1 MEGNEHYGWHRNRG
15 RKSKSSGMVH
25 PEIPGKSQTAALY
38 QRVGADQTLQSR
50 CGNRVAEME
59 APRKR
64 ARARLPENRCRGSG
78 NRCARNFHRTG
89 NKLHAGW
96 SKLFFSCPVTLS
108 SQVNLLRRVHTRAL
122 LAKARGTLKESK
134 LMCLTIGL
142 FLAAY
147 LVVGYFMFQRGL
159 SYVAGVPGVGLLLL
173 ERVVYMVFF
182 FFFTMLVFSNA
193 VLLYSS
199 IFRGK
204 ETAWLLTL
212 PLDPRAVF
220 CWKVMESFVVSSWG
234 LAVLSA
240 PLLLSIGQTFGAKPD
255 FYLRCVLV
263 YIPFMVLPATLAGL
277 AVMLGVRFWGT
288 AGKALAW
295 GLLVV
300 ALYKI
305 GDGVATAR
313 ETAALASSMDLS
325 AAMDELMGHSAVM
338 VNRLLPS
345 AWMSDM
351 ILLWARGY
359 NGHGWFYGL
368 LLLSQSMMLGWV
380 CVAGVSR
387 WCYTGWNLSQQ
398 RKAMRTGRKRQ
409 TTAAD
414 GPLEFTGPLRW
425 LKRSGLLRRDTAAL
439 VTKDIREFRRD
450 PAQWVPCAIVFSLLF
465 VYAAN
470 LNHSAAAGIQQPKFR
485 LVLTYLNFGVCCL
498 TLSTL
503 TTRFIFPMFS
513 LEGRRLWILGLAPV
527 GLPRVLRLKLGLFAG
542 VIATVTSLLMLLSGL
557 RLGMGPLDLA
567 VYCGGIVMVS
577 VGLTSLSLGL
587 GVLFPNFTDASPARV
602 VSGFGGT
609 LCLILN
615 FVYILLFMGAFMIPG
630 FWRLWYPPENHHPNA
645 GWYPWVLAG
654 SVGLM
659 ALLSLICAGIPYF
672 LSLERM
678 KRLELLG
685 KL

>member
-1 MEGNEHYGWHRNRG
+1 
-15 RKSKSSGMVH
+15 MVYRS
-25 PEIPGKSQTAALY
+25 IP
-38 QRVGADQTLQSR
+38 
-50 CGNRVAEME
+50 
-59 APRKR
+59 
-64 ARARLPENRCRGSG
+64 
-78 NRCARNFHRTG
+78 RT
-89 NKLHAGW
+89 
-96 SKLFFSCPVTLS
+96 VTLA
-108 SQVNLLRRVHTRAL
+108 SQVNLLRRVHTQAFVTKAL
-122 LAKARGTLKESK
+122 GTLKHSK

-159 SYVAGVPGVGLLLL
+159 GFVAGVPGVGLLLL
-173 ERVVYMVFF
+173 ERVIYMVFF

-220 CWKVMESFVVSSWG
+220 CWKVVESFVVSSWG

-240 PLLLSIGQTFGAKPD
+240 PLLLSIGRTFRAEPD
-255 FYLRCVLV
+255 FYLKCTLV
-263 YIPFMVLPATLAGL
+263 YIPFMVLPATLAGV
-277 AVMLGVRFWGT
+277 AVMLGVRFWGGV
-288 AGKALAW
+288 GKTLAW
-295 GLLVV
+295 GLL
-300 ALYKI
+300 AFSLYKMGAGI
-305 GDGVATAR
+305 ASAR
-313 ETAALASSMDLS
+313 ESAALASGMDLS
-325 AAMDELMGHSAVM
+325 VAMDQLLGHSAVM

-345 AWMSDM
+345 AWMGDM
-351 ILLWARGY
+351 VLLWARGY
-359 NGHGWFYGL
+359 GAHGWFYGL
-368 LLLSQSMMLGWV
+368 LLLSQSLMLGWI

-387 WCYTGWNLSQQ
+387 LCYSGWNLSQR
-398 RKAMRTGRKRQ
+398 RKATRTGRKRQ

-414 GPLEFTGPLRW
+414 GPLEFTGPLRL
-425 LKRSGLLRRDTAAL
+425 LKRTGLIRRDSAAL
-439 VTKDIREFRRD
+439 IIKDIREFIRD
-450 PAQWVPCAIVFSLLF
+450 PAQWVPCAIVFTLLF

-470 LNHSAAAGIQQPKFR
+470 LNRAAAADIQQPKFR

-527 GLPRVLRLKLGLFAG
+527 GLARVLRLKLGLFAG
-542 VIATVTSLLMLLSGL
+542 IIGTVTCLLMLLSGL
-557 RLGMGPLDLA
+557 RLGMGPLELT
-567 VYCGGIVMVS
+567 VYCVGIVMMS
-577 VGLTSLSLGL
+577 LGLTTLSLGL
-587 GVLFPNFTDASPARV
+587 GVLFPNFTDPSPARV

-615 FVYILLFMGAFMIPG
+615 FVYILLFMGAFIVPG
-630 FWRLWYPPENHHPNA
+630 FWRIWYPPGNLDSRVA
-645 GWYPWVLAG
+645 WYPWVLAG
-654 SVGLM
+654 AVGVM
-659 ALLSLICAGIPYF
+659 ALLTAVCAGIPYF
-672 LSLERM
+672 LSLKRM

>member
-1 MEGNEHYGWHRNRG
+1 VVYC
-15 RKSKSSGMVH
+15 SIP
-25 PEIPGKSQTAALY
+25 PES
-38 QRVGADQTLQSR
+38 
-50 CGNRVAEME
+50 
-59 APRKR
+59 
-64 ARARLPENRCRGSG
+64 
-78 NRCARNFHRTG
+78 
-89 NKLHAGW
+89 
-96 SKLFFSCPVTLS
+96 VTLA
-108 SQVNLLRRVHTRAL
+108 SQVNLLRRVHTRAFVTKTL
-122 LAKARGTLKESK
+122 GTLRHSK

-147 LVVGYFMFQRGL
+147 LVVGYFMFHRGL
-159 SYVAGVPGVGLLLL
+159 GFVAGVPGVGLLLL
-173 ERVVYMVFF
+173 ERVIYMVFF

-220 CWKVMESFVVSSWG
+220 CWKVVESFVVSSWG

-240 PLLLSIGQTFGAKPD
+240 PLLLSIGRTFRAEPD
-255 FYLRCVLV
+255 FYLKCVLV
-263 YIPFMVLPATLAGL
+263 YIPFMVLPATLAGV
-277 AVMLGVRFWGT
+277 AVMLGVRFWGGV
-288 AGKALAW
+288 GKAFAW
-295 GLLVV
+295 GLLAF
-300 ALYKI
+300 ALYKMGAGI
-305 GDGVATAR
+305 ASAR
-313 ETAALASSMDLS
+313 ESAALATGMDLS
-325 AAMDELMGHSAVM
+325 AAMDQLLGHSAVM

-345 AWMSDM
+345 AWMGDM

-359 NGHGWFYGL
+359 GAHGWFYGL
-368 LLLSQSMMLGWV
+368 LLLSQSLMLGWI

-387 WCYTGWNLSQQ
+387 LCYSGWNLSQR
-398 RKAMRTGRKRQ
+398 RKATRTGRKRR

-414 GPLEFTGPLRW
+414 GPLEFTGPLRL
-425 LKRSGLLRRDTAAL
+425 LKRTGLIRRDSAAL
-439 VTKDIREFRRD
+439 IIKDIREFIRD
-450 PAQWVPCAIVFSLLF
+450 PAQWVPCAIVFTLLF

-470 LNHSAAAGIQQPKFR
+470 LNRAAAADIRQPKFR

-527 GLPRVLRLKLGLFAG
+527 GLARVLRLKLGLFAG
-542 VIATVTSLLMLLSGL
+542 IIGTVTCLLMLLSGI
-557 RLGMGPLDLA
+557 RLGMGPVELT
-567 VYCGGIVMVS
+567 VYCVGIVMMS
-577 VGLTSLSLGL
+577 LGLTTLSLGL
-587 GVLFPNFTDASPARV
+587 GVLFPNFIDPSPARV

-615 FVYILLFMGAFMIPG
+615 FVYILLFMGAFIVPG
-630 FWRLWYPPENHHPNA
+630 FWRIWYPPGSLDSRVA
-645 GWYPWVLAG
+645 WYPWVLAG
-654 SVGLM
+654 AVGVM
-659 ALLSLICAGIPYF
+659 ALLTAVCAGIPYF
-672 LSLERM
+672 LSLKRM

>member
-1 MEGNEHYGWHRNRG
+1 
-15 RKSKSSGMVH
+15 MVYRS
-25 PEIPGKSQTAALY
+25 IP
-38 QRVGADQTLQSR
+38 
-50 CGNRVAEME
+50 
-59 APRKR
+59 PR
-64 ARARLPENRCRGSG
+64 
-78 NRCARNFHRTG
+78 
-89 NKLHAGW
+89 
-96 SKLFFSCPVTLS
+96 PVTLA
-108 SQVNLLRRVHTRAL
+108 SQVNLLRRVHTRAFVTKTL
-122 LAKARGTLKESK
+122 GTLKNSK

-159 SYVAGVPGVGLLLL
+159 GFVAGVPGVGLLLL
-173 ERVVYMVFF
+173 ERVIYMVFF

-220 CWKVMESFVVSSWG
+220 CWKVVESFVVSSWG

-240 PLLLSIGQTFGAKPD
+240 PLLLSIGRTFRAEPD
-255 FYLRCVLV
+255 FYLKCVLV
-263 YIPFMVLPATLAGL
+263 YVPFMVLPATLAGV
-277 AVMLGVRFWGT
+277 AVMLGVRFWGGV
-288 AGKALAW
+288 GKTLAW
-295 GLLVV
+295 GLL
-300 ALYKI
+300 AFSLYKMGAGI
-305 GDGVATAR
+305 ASAR
-313 ETAALASSMDLS
+313 ESAALASGMDLS
-325 AAMDELMGHSAVM
+325 AAMDQLLGHSAVM

-345 AWMSDM
+345 AWMGDM

-359 NGHGWFYGL
+359 GAHGWFYGL
-368 LLLSQSMMLGWV
+368 LLLSQSLMLGWI

-387 WCYTGWNLSQQ
+387 LCYSGWNLSQR
-398 RKAMRTGRKRQ
+398 RKATRTGRKRR

-414 GPLEFTGPLRW
+414 GPLEFTGPLRL
-425 LKRSGLLRRDTAAL
+425 LKRTGLIRRDSAAL
-439 VTKDIREFRRD
+439 IIKDIREFIRD
-450 PAQWVPCAIVFSLLF
+450 PAQWVPCAIVFTLLF

-470 LNHSAAAGIQQPKFR
+470 LNRAAAADIRQPKFR

-527 GLPRVLRLKLGLFAG
+527 GLAKVLRLKLGLFAG
-542 VIATVTSLLMLLSGL
+542 IIGTVTCLLMLLSGL
-557 RLGMGPLDLA
+557 RLGMGPLELT
-567 VYCGGIVMVS
+567 VYCVGIVMMS
-577 VGLTSLSLGL
+577 LGLTTLSLGL
-587 GVLFPNFTDASPARV
+587 GVLFPNFTDPSPARV

-615 FVYILLFMGAFMIPG
+615 FVYILLFMGAFIVPG
-630 FWRLWYPPENHHPNA
+630 FWRIWYPPGSLDSRVA
-645 GWYPWVLAG
+645 WYPWVLAG
-654 SVGLM
+654 AVGVM
-659 ALLSLICAGIPYF
+659 ALLTAVCAGVPYF
-672 LSLERM
+672 LSLKRM

>member
-1 MEGNEHYGWHRNRG
+1 M
-15 RKSKSSGMVH
+15 
-25 PEIPGKSQTAALY
+25 
-38 QRVGADQTLQSR
+38 TL
-50 CGNRVAEME
+50 A
-59 APRKR
+59 
-64 ARARLPENRCRGSG
+64 
-78 NRCARNFHRTG
+78 
-89 NKLHAGW
+89 
-96 SKLFFSCPVTLS
+96 
-108 SQVNLLRRVHTRAL
+108 SQVNLLRRVHTRAFVTKTL
-122 LAKARGTLKESK
+122 GTLKNSK

-159 SYVAGVPGVGLLLL
+159 GFVAGVPGVGLLLL
-173 ERVVYMVFF
+173 ERVIYMVFF

-220 CWKVMESFVVSSWG
+220 CWKVVESFVVSSWG

-240 PLLLSIGQTFGAKPD
+240 PLLLSIGRTFRAEPD
-255 FYLRCVLV
+255 FYLKCVLV
-263 YIPFMVLPATLAGL
+263 YIPFMVLPATLAGV
-277 AVMLGVRFWGT
+277 AVMLGVRFWGGV
-288 AGKALAW
+288 GKTLAW
-295 GLLVV
+295 GLL
-300 ALYKI
+300 AFSLYKMGAGI
-305 GDGVATAR
+305 ASAR
-313 ETAALASSMDLS
+313 ESAALASGMDLS
-325 AAMDELMGHSAVM
+325 AAMDQLLGHSAVM

-345 AWMSDM
+345 AWMGDM
-351 ILLWARGY
+351 VLLWARGY
-359 NGHGWFYGL
+359 GAHGWFYGL
-368 LLLSQSMMLGWV
+368 LLLSQSLMLGWI

-387 WCYTGWNLSQQ
+387 LCYSGWNLSQR
-398 RKAMRTGRKRQ
+398 RKATRTGRKRR

-414 GPLEFTGPLRW
+414 GPLEFTGPLRL
-425 LKRSGLLRRDTAAL
+425 LKRTGLIRRDSAAL
-439 VTKDIREFRRD
+439 IIKDIREFIRD
-450 PAQWVPCAIVFSLLF
+450 PAQWVPCAIVFTLLF

-470 LNHSAAAGIQQPKFR
+470 LNRAAAADIRQPKFR

-527 GLPRVLRLKLGLFAG
+527 GLAKVLRLKLGLFAG
-542 VIATVTSLLMLLSGL
+542 IIGTVTCLLMLLSGL
-557 RLGMGPLDLA
+557 RLGMGPLELT
-567 VYCGGIVMVS
+567 VYCVGIVMMS
-577 VGLTSLSLGL
+577 LGLTTLSLGL
-587 GVLFPNFTDASPARV
+587 GVLFPNFTDPSPARV

-615 FVYILLFMGAFMIPG
+615 FVYILLFMGAFIVPG
-630 FWRLWYPPENHHPNA
+630 FWRIWYPPGSLDSRVA
-645 GWYPWVLAG
+645 WYPWVLAG
-654 SVGLM
+654 AVGVM
-659 ALLSLICAGIPYF
+659 ALLTAVCAGVPYF
-672 LSLERM
+672 LSLKRM

>member
-1 MEGNEHYGWHRNRG
+1 M
-15 RKSKSSGMVH
+15 
-25 PEIPGKSQTAALY
+25 
-38 QRVGADQTLQSR
+38 TL
-50 CGNRVAEME
+50 A
-59 APRKR
+59 
-64 ARARLPENRCRGSG
+64 
-78 NRCARNFHRTG
+78 
-89 NKLHAGW
+89 
-96 SKLFFSCPVTLS
+96 
-108 SQVNLLRRVHTRAL
+108 SQVNLLRRVHTRAFVTKTL
-122 LAKARGTLKESK
+122 GTLKNSK

-159 SYVAGVPGVGLLLL
+159 GFVAGVPGVGLLLL
-173 ERVVYMVFF
+173 ERVIYMVFF

-220 CWKVMESFVVSSWG
+220 CWKVVESFVVSSWG

-240 PLLLSIGQTFGAKPD
+240 PLLLSIGRTFRAEPD
-255 FYLRCVLV
+255 FYLKCVLV
-263 YIPFMVLPATLAGL
+263 YIPFMVLPATLAGV
-277 AVMLGVRFWGT
+277 AVMLGVRFWGGV
-288 AGKALAW
+288 GKAFAW
-295 GLLVV
+295 GLLAF
-300 ALYKI
+300 ALYKMGAGI
-305 GDGVATAR
+305 ASAR
-313 ETAALASSMDLS
+313 ESAALASGMDLS
-325 AAMDELMGHSAVM
+325 AAMDQLLGHSAVM

-345 AWMSDM
+345 AWMGDM
-351 ILLWARGY
+351 VLLWARGY
-359 NGHGWFYGL
+359 GAHGWFYGL
-368 LLLSQSMMLGWV
+368 LLLSQSLMLGWI

-387 WCYTGWNLSQQ
+387 LCYSGWNLSQR
-398 RKAMRTGRKRQ
+398 RKATRTGRKRR

-414 GPLEFTGPLRW
+414 GPLEFTGPLRL
-425 LKRSGLLRRDTAAL
+425 LKRTGLVRRDSAAL
-439 VTKDIREFRRD
+439 IIKDIREFIRD
-450 PAQWVPCAIVFSLLF
+450 PAQWVPCAIVFTLLF

-470 LNHSAAAGIQQPKFR
+470 LNRAAAADIRQPKFR

-527 GLPRVLRLKLGLFAG
+527 GLAKVLRLKLGLFAG
-542 VIATVTSLLMLLSGL
+542 IIGTVTCLLMLLSGL
-557 RLGMGPLDLA
+557 RLGMGPLELT
-567 VYCGGIVMVS
+567 VYCVGIVMMS
-577 VGLTSLSLGL
+577 LGLTTLSLGL
-587 GVLFPNFTDASPARV
+587 GVLFPNFTDPSPARV

-615 FVYILLFMGAFMIPG
+615 FVYILLFMGAFIVPG
-630 FWRLWYPPENHHPNA
+630 FWRIWYPPGSLDSRV
-645 GWYPWVLAG
+645 GWYPGVLAG
-654 SVGLM
+654 AVGVM
-659 ALLSLICAGIPYF
+659 ALLTAVCAGVPYF
-672 LSLERM
+672 LSLKRM